1 MTFYGGIAP
10 GEPLIRE
17 HDKKG
22 KPLPKFTRET
32 LLVEVPELVENHRVC
47 YDQHGIAC
55 QGDCAAERP
64 CACSPLNHSQ
74 LDQLGF
80 VGKAMAIGRRR
91 GFSDMA
97 TEIVTVCACG
107 GMAKEIDSRRGSY
120 HKHHPVQRTCLSR

>member
-1 MTFYGGIAP
+1 
-10 GEPLIRE
+10 
-17 HDKKG
+17 
-22 KPLPKFTRET
+22 
-32 LLVEVPELVENHRVC
+32 
-47 YDQHGIAC
+47 
-55 QGDCAAERP
+55 
-64 CACSPLNHSQ
+64 LNHSQ

-120 HKHHPVQRTCLSR
+120 HKHHPVQRTLCRVSKTSPSDAELERDFVMLTLVVVLCDAILL